1 MAKKLTKYQDKSIVK
16 PNITA
21 VRDNTQV
28 KIGTHFIGKLPLQR
42 PQPVRMKKLIKK
54 EPKRI

>member
-28 KIGTHFIGKLPLQR
+28 KTAPLPIKAKIER
-42 PQPVRMKKLIKK
+42 PKPPRMKKLVKK

>member
-28 KIGTHFIGKLPLQR
+28 KTAGLPVKAKIEQPKR
-42 PQPVRMKKLIKK
+42 PRMRKVIKK
-54 EPKRI
+54 SPIKI

>member
-21 VRDNTQV
+21 ARDNTQV
-28 KIGTHFIGKLPLQR
+28 KIGTHFIGKQAVQR
-42 PQPVRMKKLIKK
+42 PQPVRMKKLRKK
-54 EPKRI
+54 NQRI